1 MKLNANIL
9 DNLQKISR
17 LIQFSKTELHGN
29 RNINRPITS
38 REIKGNKRK
47 DKDHMIISIDA
58 EKALDKI
65 QHSFMLKTL
74 IEVNIEGTHLLIKKV
89 IYDKPIAY
97 FILNNGKLKAFPLKS
112 ETGGRTSKIIEE

>member
-17 LIQFSKTELHGN
+17 LIQSSKTELHGN
-29 RNINRPITS
+29 RNISRPITS

-58 EKALDKI
+58 EKVLDKI
-65 QHSFMLKTL
+65 QNSFMLKTL
-74 IEVNIEGTHLLIKKV
+74 IEVSIEGTHLLI
-89 IYDKPIAY
+89 
-97 FILNNGKLKAFPLKS
+97 
-112 ETGGRTSKIIEE
+112 

>member
-29 RNINRPITS
+29 RNINRPIAS

-65 QHSFMLKTL
+65 QHSFMLKIL
-74 IEVNIEGTHLLIKKV
+74 IEVKI
-89 IYDKPIAY
+89 
-97 FILNNGKLKAFPLKS
+97 
-112 ETGGRTSKIIEE
+112 GRAHV

>member
-17 LIQFSKTELHGN
+17 LIQSSKTELLGN
-29 RNINRPITS
+29 RNISRPITS

-58 EKALDKI
+58 EKQFDKI
-65 QHSFMLKTL
+65 QHSFMIKTL
-74 IEVNIEGTHLLIKKV
+74 SRLGTEETYLNIMKFLKK
-89 IYDKPIAY
+89 I
-97 FILNNGKLKAFPLKS
+97 
-112 ETGGRTSKIIEE
+112 